1 VHPKFVKPIL
11 SDMLT
16 IYVEIMEAE
25 ALLVN
30 LRITAMHGVF
40 LLANSHPA
48 AVKKT
53 SVFKTKYVNVY
64 MKMLS

>member
-1 VHPKFVKPIL
+1 ML
-11 SDMLT
+11 S

-30 LRITAMHGVF
+30 LRITAMHGVY
-40 LLANSHPA
+40 LLANSHPS

-53 SVFKTKYVNVY
+53 SVFKTKFVVVY

>member
-1 VHPKFVKPIL
+1 
-11 SDMLT
+11 
-16 IYVEIMEAE
+16 MEAE

-30 LRITAMHGVF
+30 LRITAMHGVY

-53 SVFKTKYVNVY
+53 PIYKTKYVEVY